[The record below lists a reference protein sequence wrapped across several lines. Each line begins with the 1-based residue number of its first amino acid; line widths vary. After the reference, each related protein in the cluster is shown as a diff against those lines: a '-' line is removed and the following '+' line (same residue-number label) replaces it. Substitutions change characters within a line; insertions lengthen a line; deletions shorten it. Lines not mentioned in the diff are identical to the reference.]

1 LFRSRECFED
11 RAGANVREEKK
22 NQVKIVVKRA
32 VIWRIRE
39 VVVILRADLV
49 RGWRAERLT
58 IDINDTT
65 AMAEAIK

>member
-1 LFRSRECFED
+1 M
-11 RAGANVREEKK
+11 REEKK